1 MKDQGL
7 CFYFYN
13 DMETVLSWQVQGVTD
28 RVRPPLVRSLNESQ
42 MENLSLSEPE
52 SQVAAEN
59 LFYII
64 EGLR

>member
-1 MKDQGL
+1 MQNQEL

-13 DMETVLSWQVQGVTD
+13 DMEIVLSWQLQGIVD
-28 RVRPPLVRSLNESQ
+28 RVRPPLVRCLNESK

-52 SQVAAEN
+52 VAAEN